1 MKRKASSQLEPNM
14 SPIVSSDDMIDPQLR
29 ERSTKRS
36 TLSSSKDEH
45 NMSPAA
51 SQEDLIDPQLLQSPT
66 KHSALCSSKDE
77 HTTSAS
83 DGHSIGNPTSSSEH
97 AEGQIDDDDCAIDKD
112 FDEDFEEDDQN
123 APQVYAAAQ
132 KMAGVGQLATLHGDQ
147 GDMHAGFHTY
157 MQARRRLTIDNDD
170 HQELITHHTAY
181 VRQVYNAI
189 TTVPAS
195 MTANQ
200 TKMVT
205 LWGKKLN
212 ALGIDAD
219 QYMADLASMVIAG
232 VWSLHVNGDFL
243 FDAQFKSL
251 KPHDDDST
259 MTATERVDT
268 VCDILH
274 NHKKIAIDIMGG
286 FDAVTKF
293 VAAPKG
299 SSKRK
304 QAYKSNNDYKAAQ
317 KTELEAVAK
326 SVGREFGRKKGGK
339 KGGKK
344 SVKNDDDDEYEDEDD
359 A

>member
-1 MKRKASSQLEPNM
+1 MKRNASTQFEPNM
-14 SPIVSSDDMIDPQLR
+14 SPAVSNDDMIDPQLR
-29 ERSTKRS
+29 GRPTKRS
-36 TLSSSKDEH
+36 ALSSSKDEH

-66 KHSALCSSKDE
+66 KHSALSSSKDE

-83 DGHSIGNPTSSSEH
+83 DGHSIGDPTLSSEH
-97 AEGQIDDDDCAIDKD
+97 EEGEIY
-112 FDEDFEEDDQN
+112 DEDATIDQDYEEDDQN

-132 KMAGVGQLATLHGDQ
+132 TMAGVGQLATLHGDR
-147 GDMHAGFHTY
+147 GDMHAGFSTY

-170 HQELITHHTAY
+170 HQELITYHTAY

-200 TKMVT
+200 TKMVA
-205 LWGKKLN
+205 LWSKKLN
-212 ALGIDAD
+212 ALGNDAD

-259 MTATERVDT
+259 MTATERVD
-268 VCDILH
+268 VMCDILH
-274 NHKKIAIDIMGG
+274 NHKKHVIDLMEGGYDAI
-286 FDAVTKF
+286 TKF
-293 VAAPKG
+293 AAAPKG
-299 SSKRK
+299 IAKRK
-304 QAYKSNNDYKAAQ
+304 ANYQPNNRNRKVNLTVLRDF
-317 KTELEAVAK
+317 AK
-326 SVGREFGRKKGGK
+326 SQGKTISDLKGG
-339 KGGKK
+339 
-344 SVKNDDDDEYEDEDD
+344 VNDEDGN

>member
-14 SPIVSSDDMIDPQLR
+14 SP
-29 ERSTKRS
+29 T
-36 TLSSSKDEH
+36 
-45 NMSPAA
+45 A
-51 SQEDLIDPQLLQSPT
+51 SQEGLIDPQLLERPAT
-66 KHSALCSSKDE
+66 RSALSSSKGE
-77 HTTSAS
+77 HITSAS
-83 DGHSIGNPTSSSEH
+83 DDHSISKPASSSEH
-97 AEGQIDDDDCAIDKD
+97 EESEIDDEDATIDQ
-112 FDEDFEEDDQN
+112 DFEEDDQN

-132 KMAGVGQLATLHGDQ
+132 TMAGVGQLATLHGDR
-147 GDMHAGFHTY
+147 GGMHAGFYTY

-170 HQELITHHTAY
+170 HQELITYHTHY

-212 ALGIDAD
+212 ALGNDAD
-219 QYMADLASMVIAG
+219 QYMADIAG

-259 MTATERVDT
+259 MTATERVD
-268 VCDILH
+268 VMCDILH
-274 NHKKIAIDIMGG
+274 NHKKIVIDIMGG

-317 KTELEAVAK
+317 KMELEAVAK
-326 SVGREFGRKKGGK
+326 SVGREVGRKKGGK
-339 KGGKK
+339 KGGKRGGK
-344 SVKNDDDDEYEDEDD
+344 KGGKKGVKNDDDDEYEDEDD

>member
-14 SPIVSSDDMIDPQLR
+14 SPAASNDDVIDPQLR
-29 ERSTKRS
+29 ERPTKRPALS
-36 TLSSSKDEH
+36 SSQFDSNMSPTASQEGLIDPQLLERPATRSALSSSKDEH
-45 NMSPAA
+45 
-51 SQEDLIDPQLLQSPT
+51 I
-66 KHSALCSSKDE
+66 
-77 HTTSAS
+77 TSAS
-83 DGHSIGNPTSSSEH
+83 DDHSISKPASSSEH
-97 AEGQIDDDDCAIDKD
+97 EESEIDDEDATIDQ
-112 FDEDFEEDDQN
+112 DFEEDDQN

-132 KMAGVGQLATLHGDQ
+132 TMAGVGQLATLHGDQ
-147 GDMHAGFHTY
+147 GDMHAGFYTY
-157 MQARRRLTIDNDD
+157 MQARRNLTIDNDD
-170 HQELITHHTAY
+170 HQELITYHTPY

-212 ALGIDAD
+212 ALGNDAD

-259 MTATERVDT
+259 MTATERVD
-268 VCDILH
+268 VMCDILH
-274 NHKKIAIDIMGG
+274 NHKKIVIDIMGG
-286 FDAVTKF
+286 FDAVSKF

-304 QAYKSNNDYKAAQ
+304 QAYKSNNDHKAAQ

-326 SVGREFGRKKGGK
+326 SVGREVGRKKGGK
-339 KGGKK
+339 KDGKKGGKK
-344 SVKNDDDDEYEDEDD
+344 GVKNDDDDEYEDEDD